1 MDFIVGGRGGTAE
14 QTSFFMAV
22 VFFQVC
28 YFFSVFYGIW
38 GGICT
43 GLFTQ
48 ASINDIGQGNGL
60 FFGDTK
66 LFLMQLASI
75 GITIVVAVVGTLICY
90 ALTKLVSGGNI
101 RVDART
107 ERAGLDRAEHG
118 EAAYPSF
125 TGLD

>member
-1 MDFIVGGRGGTAE
+1 MLEVNHLTVQYGAIKG
-14 QTSFFMAV
+14 V
-22 VFFQVC
+22 V
-28 YFFSVFYGIW
+28 
-38 GGICT
+38 
-43 GLFTQ
+43 
-48 ASINDIGQGNGL
+48 GQGNGL